1 MGKTEKHIPCPGEFY
16 RHFKGNLYQVKFIA
30 KDSETKEKQVV
41 YQAMYPPYEMWVRPL
56 DMFISEVDTLKYPDC
71 KQKYRFEKIDMSSEK
86 CEAQHFEE
94 YKENTS
100 ADEFLEKSEDISDAE
115 IKEALI
121 NDAAEKKL
129 EGRISKREIAE
140 RGFMELLD
148 SDSYREKYLI
158 FIGLRNYIDKRLLNN
173 IAVALDIVI
182 DDTDEEQQYDSILRC
197 LQTFDKFE
205 TNRLR

>member
-1 MGKTEKHIPCPGEFY
+1 MGKTEKNIPCPGEFY

-56 DMFISEVDTLKYPDC
+56 DMFTSEVDASKYPDC
-71 KQKYRFEKIDMSSEK
+71 KQKYRFEKVDMYSEK
-86 CEAQHFEE
+86 NFEE
-94 YKENTS
+94 YKEDTS
-100 ADEFLEKSEDISDAE
+100 EDEFLEKSEDVSDAE

-121 NDAAEKKL
+121 NDMAESKL

-182 DDTDEEQQYDSILRC
+182 DDTEEDEQYDSVLRC